1 MDNRSGITGVVLAG
15 GQGRRMGGV
24 DKGLVELDGRPLV
37 SHVLAAVVPQ
47 VSRVMINA
55 NRHIDDYEA
64 LGYPVITDRMA
75 GSAGPLAGFHAALM
89 AASTPL
95 VLIVLCDT
103 PALPEDLVDRLLA
116 TLEDCNA
123 DIAHA
128 SDCERAHPT
137 VVLLRRE
144 LVDDLERWL
153 NNGGRKIDQWYARH
167 SNVACHF
174 DNARAFVNINTPH
187 DRDTFGR

>member
-1 MDNRSGITGVVLAG
+1 MDNRSSITGVVLAG
-15 GQGRRMGGV
+15 GLGRRMGGV
-24 DKGLVELDGRPLV
+24 NKGLVELDGRPLV
-37 SHVLAAVVPQ
+37 SHVLTVIVPQ

-64 LGYPVITDRMA
+64 LGYPVITDRIA
-75 GSAGPLAGFHAALM
+75 GSAGPLAGFHAAM
-89 AASTPL
+89 KAASTPL
-95 VLIVLCDT
+95 VLIVPCDT
-103 PALPEDLVDRLLA
+103 PALPENLVDRLLTA
-116 TLEDCNA
+116 LADCNA
-123 DIAHA
+123 DIAYA
-128 SDCERAHPT
+128 SDHERAHPT

-144 LVDDLERWL
+144 LFDDLAQWL
-153 NNGGRKIDQWYARH
+153 DDGGRKIDQWYARH